1 VIHIIL
7 GTRAQLIKVVPI
19 MAVMKEEGISYNF
32 VHTGQHRI
40 TIDEILREF
49 GLKGPD
55 LRLCDGPDVV
65 STGGMLLW
73 ALRILSKGAG
83 ARKKIFRGD
92 RKGIVIVHGDTFST
106 LLGALLGKMAGLP
119 VGHIESGLRSFS
131 LFHPFPEE
139 LTRLL
144 AVRLSDR
151 LYCPGSWALDNVR
164 NLNKE
169 KIDTIANTM
178 FDTVRMAREASRRRD
193 HIPASPFALV
203 SLHRYEN
210 IFNRRRLTAI
220 LEDLERV
227 SARIPLLFILHP
239 PTESRLIRF
248 GLMEDLRPNSRIDL
262 RPRYSYFDFFSLMEK
277 AEFIISDGG
286 SVQEEASYTGLPCLV
301 MRKVSERPE
310 GLGENV
316 VLARYDRKVIDEF
329 IANYPL
335 RRRTASA
342 GGVSPSERIVSSLRE
357 FA

>member
-1 VIHIIL
+1 MIHIVL
-7 GTRAQLIKVVPI
+7 GTRAQLIKVAPV
-19 MAVMKEEGISYNF
+19 MAALKEASLPYNF

-55 LRLCDGPDVV
+55 LMLCDGPDVV

-73 ALRILSKGAG
+73 ALRILSKGFRAG
-83 ARKKIFRGD
+83 KSIFRSD
-92 RKGIVIVHGDTFST
+92 RKGIVIVHGDTLST
-106 LLGALLGKMAGLP
+106 LLGALLGKMAGLRI
-119 VGHIESGLRSFS
+119 GHIESGLRSFN

-139 LTRLL
+139 LTRRLTL
-144 AVRLSDR
+144 RLSDR
-151 LYCPGSWALDNVR
+151 LYCPGSWALGNVR
-164 NLNKE
+164 TLNKE

-178 FDTVRMAREASRRRD
+178 FDTVRMARKASRRRD

-227 SARIPLLFILHP
+227 SVRLPLLFILHP
-239 PTESRLIRF
+239 STESRLIRF
-248 GLMEDLRPNSRIDL
+248 GLMEELRRNGRIEL

-286 SVQEEASYTGLPCLV
+286 SIQEEASYTGLPCLV

-316 VLARYDRKVIDEF
+316 VLARYDREVIDEF
-329 IANYPL
+329 VANYH
-335 RRRTASA
+335 RRRRAASF
-342 GGVSPSERIVSSLRE
+342 GETSPSEIIASSLRE